1 MAETI
6 YLAVTGNDS
15 TAVHGDINY
24 PYASLA
30 TALSSISAHDT
41 TVILRDGTHTLL
53 STEGHLDT
61 SNVIG
66 HTGDPEGAPNL
77 VHVVR
82 SNVTIQAE
90 NEHKATIDCQNT
102 QGAIWFMTNWADGLT
117 PETATGRGEDG
128 GFSLSTGVGDT
139 KVNNIKF
146 SGLIIANFKKTSG
159 RYNFSEV
166 DANVNGNG
174 ANFINVGTGFVPATG
189 AAGVNVTLDKCIIR
203 DCIIQSANPGKDFQ
217 MGLVGI
223 RQQRATTG
231 ARVDD
236 MAYVSGG
243 SLPHSL
249 YKCPG
254 SWDHAGGQNITY
266 TQCLFKD
273 IGSDPDDLKSAEDD
287 LYRWGRRYL
296 PLPFIN

>member
-61 SNVIG
+61 SNTTG

-90 NEHKATIDCQNT
+90 NEHKATIDC
-102 QGAIWFMTNWADGLT
+102 
-117 PETATGRGEDG
+117 
-128 GFSLSTGVGDT
+128 S
-139 KVNNIKF
+139 
-146 SGLIIANFKKTSG
+146 
-159 RYNFSEV
+159 
-166 DANVNGNG
+166 
-174 ANFINVGTGFVPATG
+174 
-189 AAGVNVTLDKCIIR
+189 
-203 DCIIQSANPGKDFQ
+203 
-217 MGLVGI
+217 
-223 RQQRATTG
+223 
-231 ARVDD
+231 
-236 MAYVSGG
+236 
-243 SLPHSL
+243 
-249 YKCPG
+249 
-254 SWDHAGGQNITY
+254 
-266 TQCLFKD
+266 
-273 IGSDPDDLKSAEDD
+273 
-287 LYRWGRRYL
+287 
-296 PLPFIN
+296 